1 MKVPVDSYEDTL
13 TILRL
18 QNFSR
23 VFDLFD
29 FSGRK
34 SIALFI
40 AQTIVDKEAYIPSAD
55 EVIASEFPTGSCVSR
70 ILLPRLFTSR
80 FTSGEPGNEAR
91 RWWGLV

>member
-29 FSGRK
+29 FSARK

-55 EVIASEFPTGSCVSR
+55 EVTTSEFPTGSCVPR
-70 ILLPRLFTSR
+70 ILLPRLFT
-80 FTSGEPGNEAR
+80 FLVLCGESCE
-91 RWWGLV
+91 

>member
-55 EVIASEFPTGSCVSR
+55 EVITSEFPTDSCVPR
-70 ILLPRLFTSR
+70 ILLPRFSS
-80 FTSGEPGNEAR
+80 FVSGESGNGAR

>member
-23 VFDLFD
+23 VFELFD

-55 EVIASEFPTGSCVSR
+55 EVNYCLNFQMV
-70 ILLPRLFTSR
+70 
-80 FTSGEPGNEAR
+80 
-91 RWWGLV
+91 LV